1 MLYSG
6 VDLVEIARIWT
17 AIVRH
22 HDRFLTRVFTP
33 REIAQC
39 HERTE
44 SLAARFAAK
53 EATAKALGTGIWR
66 HGIGWTDIE
75 VVRADHGAPSL
86 HLHNAALARA
96 NILGWSSW
104 SVSLSHDRDR
114 AIAFVVAIS
123 NPTPDAPPLPDEATQ
138 TIPNQ

>member
-6 VDLVEIARIWT
+6 VDLVEIARIWA

-22 HDRFLTRVFTP
+22 RERFLTRVFTE

-39 HERTE
+39 HERAE

-66 HGIGWTDIE
+66 HNVSWTDIE
-75 VVRADHGAPSL
+75 VVRLDHGAPIL
-86 HLHNAALARA
+86 HLHNAALQRARL
-96 NILGWSSW
+96 LGWTTW
-104 SVSLSHDRDR
+104 TVSLSHDRDR
-114 AIAFVVAIS
+114 AIAFVVALS
-123 NPTPDAPPLPDEATQ
+123 DPTSPQ
-138 TIPNQ
+138 I